1 MVDNAEATGQE
12 SEGQDAVIA
21 WVLSQ
26 IEEERETQSRLL
38 RSDTKVH
45 HNTLFIVGGL
55 LANIIAASML
65 PNYMVY
71 WIAASFFLYVLLP
84 VVMLI
89 PTKRKEVIFPAKKD
103 LEKYLRIIQ
112 QYGLSRNTKT
122 LGHIIWNVFFIN
134 SQALAIAY
142 VMIFTI
148 DVVFATLSG
157 FYINT
162 LPPSTAIQVVLQSV
176 AIIAFFGGIWWYKPY
191 SHHFMD
197 SVFSFHSRIKIR
209 LKEAWKVLLV
219 VGAIS
224 AALAVL
230 VVTAMLLPG
239 FILGEVVGAPDV
251 VNAVSA
257 FPIFFIFLSQVAM
270 VRYLQGVYSKDMVLG
285 FSEKRVTI
293 LKEILPRISG
303 CPSRGEKDHI
313 MTPEECLQSYQDL
326 KKLYIQSKM
335 YTYTFHHLFGY
346 LPVYLAVPDF
356 KLILDKETLQLL
368 EGDIALEDSLF

>member
-1 MVDNAEATGQE
+1 MVDSTGEPGPE
-12 SEGQDAVIA
+12 SETTNPVVT

-26 IEEERETQSRLL
+26 IEEEKEKQSRLL

-55 LANIIAASML
+55 LANIIAASLL
-65 PNYMVY
+65 PNYLVY

-89 PTKRKEVIFPAKKD
+89 PTQRKEVIFPAKKD
-103 LEKYLRIIQ
+103 LEKYLRIIE

-122 LGHIIWNVFFIN
+122 LGQIIWNIFFIN

-142 VMIFTI
+142 VMIFAI
-148 DVVFATLSG
+148 DLLFAALSG
-157 FYINT
+157 FLIHS
-162 LPPSTAIQVVLQSV
+162 LPPATAIQVMLQSV
-176 AIIAFFGGIWWYKPY
+176 AIIIFFGGIWVYKPY
-191 SHHFMD
+191 SHHFMY
-197 SVFSFHSRIKIR
+197 SVYSLHSRIKIR
-209 LKEAWKVLLV
+209 FKKAWKVLV
-219 VGAIS
+219 IVGAIS

-239 FILGEVVGAPDV
+239 FILGEVVAAPDV
-251 VNAVSA
+251 VNAGSA
-257 FPIFFIFLSQVAM
+257 FPLFLIFLSQLAM

-285 FSEKRVTI
+285 LSEKRVAV
-293 LKEILPRISG
+293 LKEILPRLPG
-303 CPSRGEKDHI
+303 CPPGESDRTL
-313 MTPEECLQSYQDL
+313 TPEECLQSYQDL

-335 YTYTFHHLFGY
+335 YTYTFHHLFGF

-356 KLILDKETLQLL
+356 KLILDQDTLQLL
-368 EGDIALEDSLF
+368 EGDIALEDSFF

>member
-1 MVDNAEATGQE
+1 MVDYSEEPGAE
-12 SEGQDAVIA
+12 SETTNPVVA
-21 WVLSQ
+21 WVQSQ
-26 IEEERETQSRLL
+26 IEEEKEKQSKLL

-65 PNYMVY
+65 PNYLVY

-89 PTKRKEVIFPAKKD
+89 PTRRKEVIFPAKKD
-103 LEKYLRIIQ
+103 LEKYLRIIE
-112 QYGLSRNTKT
+112 QYGLSRNSRT
-122 LGHIIWNVFFIN
+122 LGHIIWNIFFIN

-142 VMIFTI
+142 VMIFAI
-148 DVVFATLSG
+148 DLIFAALSG
-157 FYINT
+157 FFIHT
-162 LPPSTAIQVVLQSV
+162 LPPATAIQVMLQSV
-176 AIIAFFGGIWWYKPY
+176 AIILFFGGIWIYKPY
-191 SHHFMD
+191 SHHFID
-197 SVFSFHSRIKIR
+197 SLFSLHSRIKIR
-209 LKEAWKVLLV
+209 LKKAWKVLLV

-224 AALAVL
+224 AALSIL

-239 FILGEVVGAPDV
+239 FILGEVVAAPDV
-251 VNAVSA
+251 VNAGSA
-257 FPIFFIFLSQVAM
+257 FPIFFIFLSQLAM

-285 FSEKRVTI
+285 FSEKRVAI
-293 LKEILPRISG
+293 LEEILPRLPG
-303 CPSRGEKDHI
+303 CPPGEERGRLL
-313 MTPEECLQSYQDL
+313 TPEECLHSYQDL
-326 KKLYIQSKM
+326 KKLYIRSKM

-356 KLILDKETLQLL
+356 KLILDRETLQLL